1 MTSGTPCLCH
11 GWTVTLSATRL
22 SPRARVR
29 IFRALTDAPLIIR
42 VGAAL
47 GVPVHTETGEARA
60 RAWEDRARREGWR
73 ARVTRA

>member
-47 GVPVHTETGEARA
+47 G
-60 RAWEDRARREGWR
+60 
-73 ARVTRA
+73 